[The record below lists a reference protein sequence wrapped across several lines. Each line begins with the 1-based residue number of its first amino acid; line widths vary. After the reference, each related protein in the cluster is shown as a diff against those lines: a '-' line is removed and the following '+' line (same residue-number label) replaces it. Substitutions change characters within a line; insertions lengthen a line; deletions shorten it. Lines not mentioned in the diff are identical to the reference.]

1 MKNSTEARAITDSA
15 VLIALT
21 FVIMLVGNFLGFTLL
36 MTAIA
41 FIPLALIYIKHDL
54 KWWACGSIVST
65 ILFSLFT
72 GIING
77 IVSAIP
83 VVILSFAYGYSI
95 KKNRSGGN
103 TLCMLMIGSL
113 ISLIISICIYIYMIL
128 GISITTFIQK
138 YIIDLY
144 KPMMAESAKLLGGK
158 AEYINQINQLNQLNS
173 FLTIKNILIIMP
185 TILIIYAFIMALIS
199 IVIANNTLKRLNF
212 KVNQV
217 ESFSK
222 WYIHPIVALILVIG
236 SIFGVILAQNGL
248 NIGNSI
254 IFSSM
259 MLLFVIYSIEGLSL
273 IYFLIEK
280 NTSFRNSKSIPVIL
294 VIFMIFSGSIGVLFM
309 GILGIVDLLMD
320 TRGIN
325 KNSLMKMIKQ
335 KFE

>member
-1 MKNSTEARAITDSA
+1 MKNSTEAKAITDSA

-21 FVIMLVGNFLGFTLL
+21 FIIMLVGNFLGFTLL

-65 ILFSLFT
+65 ALFSLFT

-83 VVILSFAYGYSI
+83 VVILSFVYGYSV
-95 KKNRSGGN
+95 KKNRSGEN

-128 GISITTFIQK
+128 DISITTFIQK

-144 KPMMAESAKLLGGK
+144 KPMMTESAKLLGDK
-158 AEYINQINQLNQLNS
+158 VEYINQLNS

-199 IVIANNTLKRLNF
+199 IIIANNTLKKLNF

-280 NTSFRNSKSIPVIL
+280 NTSFGNSKSIPVIL

>member
-65 ILFSLFT
+65 ALFSLFT

-158 AEYINQINQLNQLNS
+158 AEYINQINQLNS

-280 NTSFRNSKSIPVIL
+280 NTSFGNSKSIPVIL

>member
-1 MKNSTEARAITDSA
+1 
-15 VLIALT
+15 
-21 FVIMLVGNFLGFTLL
+21 
-36 MTAIA
+36 
-41 FIPLALIYIKHDL
+41 
-54 KWWACGSIVST
+54 
-65 ILFSLFT
+65 
-72 GIING
+72 
-77 IVSAIP
+77 
-83 VVILSFAYGYSI
+83 
-95 KKNRSGGN
+95 
-103 TLCMLMIGSL
+103 
-113 ISLIISICIYIYMIL
+113 MIL
-128 GISITTFIQK
+128 GISITTFIQR

-144 KPMMAESAKLLGGK
+144 KPMMTESAKLLGGK
-158 AEYINQINQLNQLNS
+158 PEYINQINQINS

-199 IVIANNTLKRLNF
+199 IIIANNTLKRLNF

-217 ESFSK
+217 DSFSK

-280 NTSFRNSKSIPVIL
+280 NTSFGNSKSIPVIL
-294 VIFMIFSGSIGVLFM
+294 VIFMIFAGSIGVLFM

-320 TRGIN
+320 TRDIN

>member
-65 ILFSLFT
+65 ALFSLFT

-83 VVILSFAYGYSI
+83 VVILSFAYGYSV

-144 KPMMAESAKLLGGK
+144 KPMMMESAKLLGVK
-158 AEYINQINQLNQLNS
+158 AEYINQINQLNS

-185 TILIIYAFIMALIS
+185 TIFIIYAFIMALIS
-199 IVIANNTLKRLNF
+199 IIIANNTLKRLNF

-280 NTSFRNSKSIPVIL
+280 NTSFGNSKSIPVIL
-294 VIFMIFSGSIGVLFM
+294 VIFMIFAGSIGVLFM
-309 GILGIVDLLMD
+309 GILGVVDLLMD

>member
-65 ILFSLFT
+65 ALFSLFI

-95 KKNRSGGN
+95 RKNRSGGN

-158 AEYINQINQLNQLNS
+158 AEYINQINQLNS

-199 IVIANNTLKRLNF
+199 IIIANNTLKRLNF

-280 NTSFRNSKSIPVIL
+280 NTSFGNSKSIPVIL
-294 VIFMIFSGSIGVLFM
+294 VIFMIFAGSIGVLFM

-325 KNSLMKMIKQ
+325 KNSLIKMIKQ

>member
-158 AEYINQINQLNQLNS
+158 AEYINQINQLNS

-248 NIGNSI
+248 NIGKSI

-280 NTSFRNSKSIPVIL
+280 NTSFGNSKSIPVIL